1 MKFVSITILAL
12 GLSLVSATEAMAQ
25 RAFMFVPGIPGES
38 TVEGFVDW
46 INVLSIRQSAISA
59 SRKSIACDLSIV
71 KNIDAAG
78 PALWASAA
86 TGATISEI
94 VITVLRNSVPEGGS
108 GGSTI
113 VKLYDIR
120 LTNVRIGG
128 VQATTGATDSSETIT
143 LVPQGATLT
152 YYVQSPTGAVRPP
165 VTESFPCQ

>member
-1 MKFVSITILAL
+1 MKLVSITLLAL
-12 GLSLVSATEAMAQ
+12 GISLASASEAMAQ

-46 INVLSIRQSAISA
+46 ISVLSIRQNAVSS

-71 KNIDAAG
+71 KTIDAAG

-86 TGATISEI
+86 TGATIPEI
-94 VITVLRNSVPEGGS
+94 VIAVLRNTVPEGGS

-128 VQATTGATDSSETIT
+128 VQATAGATDSSETIT
-143 LVPQGATLT
+143 LVPQGVTLT
-152 YYVQSPTGAVRPP
+152 FFTQTPTGAVGPP
-165 VTESFPCQ
+165 VTQSFPCQ